1 MTNKT
6 LETGQFLFRFEFS
19 TLKISQ
25 VPIFSHFTRVELE
38 ILRKRYSGVIHNG
51 GRRLEIRHF
60 CPNFKMP

>member
-25 VPIFSHFTRVELE
+25 VPIFSHFAPVELE
-38 ILRKRYSGVIHNG
+38 ILMKRYSGVIYNG
-51 GRRLEIRHF
+51 GHRLEIKYF